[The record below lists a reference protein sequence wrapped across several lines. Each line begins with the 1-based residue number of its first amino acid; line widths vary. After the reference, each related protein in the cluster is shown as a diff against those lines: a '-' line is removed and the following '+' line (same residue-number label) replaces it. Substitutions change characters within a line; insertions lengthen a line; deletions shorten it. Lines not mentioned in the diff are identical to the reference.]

1 MRRVN
6 FNNQF
11 LGFEED
17 EDILLDTNIIYA
29 FLNPYDSWHSTVK
42 NLFNNHI
49 FPSNVK
55 LYLYTHSSIV
65 NEVTYL
71 SRDPLKKYSEHHGTI
86 FSEQDI
92 AQSVNDILDKTKQ
105 LIEQDILLLL
115 ESNKESIYK
124 QIDFAMYFGAMDSL
138 IVSLVNEYGMSLLT
152 TDTKLLN
159 NLSNKQNEFPNIRNV
174 YFTNGYYRDY

>member
-1 MRRVN
+1 MKSVN
-6 FNNQF
+6 FNDHF

-29 FLNPYDSWHSTVK
+29 FLNPFDAWHTTIK
-42 NLFNNHI
+42 NLFNSHI
-49 FPSNVK
+49 LTSNVK

-71 SRDPLKKYSEHHGTI
+71 SRDPLNNYSKHYGAI

-92 AQSVNDILDKTKQ
+92 TQSVNDILDKTKQ
-105 LIEQDILLLL
+105 LIEQDVVLLL

-124 QIDFAMYFGAMDSL
+124 QVDYAMYFGAMDSL
-138 IVSLVNEYGMSLLT
+138 IISLVNEYGISLLT
-152 TDTKLLN
+152 TDTRLLN
-159 NLSNKQNEFPNIRNV
+159 NLTSKKNEFPNIRNV
-174 YFTNGYYRDY
+174 YYTNGHHRSY